1 MNISDIR
8 IRKVENDE
16 NKLRGIASITI
27 DDCFV
32 IHDIKII
39 ERQRKSLYR
48 DAQPAKPRKANT
60 RTLPIP

>member
-32 IHDIKII
+32 IHSK
-39 ERQRKSLYR
+39 
-48 DAQPAKPRKANT
+48 
-60 RTLPIP
+60 